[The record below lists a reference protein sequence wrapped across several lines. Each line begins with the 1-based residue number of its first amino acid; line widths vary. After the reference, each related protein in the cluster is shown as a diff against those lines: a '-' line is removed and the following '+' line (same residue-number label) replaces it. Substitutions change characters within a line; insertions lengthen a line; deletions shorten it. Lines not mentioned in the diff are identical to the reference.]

1 MSSAPPA
8 ASGVP
13 TVVIATRDRRPR
25 LLETLA
31 RLAALPERPPVIVV
45 DNASRDGTADA
56 VEQAFPQV
64 TVLRLARDLGPAART
79 RGIAAA
85 ATPLVALTDD
95 DSWWAAGA
103 LRRTAPVFDAHPRL
117 GLLAARILVEPGGR
131 LDATWP
137 LPAGSSLYVDDVVA
151 HHAPAPG
158 PRAWIGAREH
168 RNRLW
173 SIWLRRPLPRAA
185 RLTVAGLAGGGA
197 PRWHGLAAALAGLV
211 WVSRERRAIPAA
223 VEGQLRLLEGAA
235 GATGAPWR
243 RAAARPDRAGGRRPR
258 RPRRRRSRPS

>member
-64 TVLRLARDLGPAART
+64 TVLRLARDLAPAART

-103 LRRTAPVFDAHPRL
+103 LRRAAPVFDAHPRL

-137 LPAGSSLYVDDVVA
+137 LPAGSSPTSTTSSRTT
-151 HHAPAPG
+151 HRH
-158 PRAWIGAREH
+158 RARARGSA
-168 RNRLW
+168 RASTATGSGR
-173 SIWLRRPLPRAA
+173 SGCAA
-185 RLTVAGLAGGGA
+185 RSRA
-197 PRWHGLAAALAGLV
+197 PRG
-211 WVSRERRAIPAA
+211 
-223 VEGQLRLLEGAA
+223 
-235 GATGAPWR
+235 
-243 RAAARPDRAGGRRPR
+243 
-258 RPRRRRSRPS
+258 

>member
-8 ASGVP
+8 GSGVP

-45 DNASRDGTADA
+45 DDASRDGTADA
-56 VEQAFPQV
+56 VQQAFPQV
-64 TVLRLARDLGPAART
+64 TVLRLARDVGPAART

-95 DSWWAAGA
+95 DTWWAAGA
-103 LRRTAPVFDAHPRL
+103 LRRAAAVFDAHPRL

-131 LDATWP
+131 LDATCDSMRASP
-137 LPAGSSLYVDDVVA
+137 LPADGGAPGPPVLGFLACGAIARRSALLEVGGFHPRYGFGGEEHLLAIDLAAAGWQLAYVDDVVA

-158 PRAWIGAREH
+158 PRAWTARASTATGSG
-168 RNRLW
+168 R
-173 SIWLRRPLPRAA
+173 SGCAA
-185 RLTVAGLAGGGA
+185 RSRA
-197 PRWHGLAAALAGLV
+197 PRG
-211 WVSRERRAIPAA
+211 
-223 VEGQLRLLEGAA
+223 
-235 GATGAPWR
+235 
-243 RAAARPDRAGGRRPR
+243 
-258 RPRRRRSRPS
+258 